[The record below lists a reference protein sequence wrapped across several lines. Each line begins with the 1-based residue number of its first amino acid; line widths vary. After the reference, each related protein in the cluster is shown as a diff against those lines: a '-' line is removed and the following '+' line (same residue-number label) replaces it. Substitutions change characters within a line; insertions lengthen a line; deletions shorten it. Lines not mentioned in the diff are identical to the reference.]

1 MPPGDDQAAVMAAKS
16 RDGDVRLILN
26 PFCREVRKPSELCGT
41 STTATI
47 WPVAVHYCA
56 GSHTRELDKTV
67 LQSVNAT
74 LGDFDI
80 LVLRRLDSKC
90 YIKFLDCPRLFQ
102 SLIGKFCIS
111 IAKMCAWKETAR
123 QKRQQQASSIPVD
136 WRLKTL
142 PSDFKDCR
150 PVIESCGILTA
161 AELEITNTTE
171 GPRILQNITS
181 RIWTSEAVATA
192 FCKRAAVAQQLIGCC
207 TEMFFEKAIQRAKEL
222 DEFLSRTGKPI
233 GPLHGLP
240 ISLKDSF
247 DIEGED
253 TTLGWVG
260 LVGKPAAEDG
270 LAVQQLKSL
279 GAILYCKTNIPQSLM
294 MSDSF
299 NNLFLQSL
307 NTLNRNLIS
316 GGSSGGEGA
325 LVGARGSFLG
335 MGTDIGGSIRI
346 PAVLQGLYG
355 LNPTVGRVPNRES
368 TRTQKYVVPPV
379 AGPIASALSSI
390 EMFMESYLS
399 SNPWESDPK
408 LLPIPWRKELANPP
422 KRPLKI
428 AFITDDGIILP
439 QPPIQRAVNEIVTK
453 LRKGGHEVIE
463 WDCKSHHSA
472 FYDLW
477 LKAILAD
484 GGQRCADFCKLVDE
498 PLIEGM
504 LVGKPENYLTLE
516 QRQELEDK
524 IWEYQREY
532 LRRWTESGIDALVAP
547 ALPWVS
553 FKPKTWVKS
562 QQCCAYTSQW
572 NLLNYAS
579 LVVPAIVVDKNLDQ
593 PDQSWKD
600 HEARSPSDKFNH
612 DQYDIELVSGMPVGV
627 QIVGGRFGEEKAV
640 AVAKVIESLGS
651 QTNDISS

>member
-1 MPPGDDQAAVMAAKS
+1 
-16 RDGDVRLILN
+16 
-26 PFCREVRKPSELCGT
+26 
-41 STTATI
+41 
-47 WPVAVHYCA
+47 
-56 GSHTRELDKTV
+56 
-67 LQSVNAT
+67 
-74 LGDFDI
+74 
-80 LVLRRLDSKC
+80 
-90 YIKFLDCPRLFQ
+90 
-102 SLIGKFCIS
+102 
-111 IAKMCAWKETAR
+111 MCAWRETAR
-123 QKRQQQASSIPVD
+123 QKRQQQASSIPVG
-136 WRLKTL
+136 WRLKTI

-150 PVIESCGILTA
+150 PVIEACGILSA
-161 AELEITNTTE
+161 KELEITNTTE
-171 GPRILQNITS
+171 GPRILHNITS
-181 RIWTSEAVATA
+181 RTWTSEAVATA

-207 TEMFFEKAIQRAKEL
+207 TEMFFEKAIRCAIEL
-222 DEFLSRTGKPI
+222 DEYLARTGKPI

-240 ISLKDSF
+240 ISLKDSY

-260 LVGKPAAEDG
+260 LVGKPALEDG

-279 GAILYCKTNIPQSLM
+279 GAVIYCKTNIPQSLM
-294 MSDSF
+294 MSDSYNHVF
-299 NNLFLQSL
+299 GQSV
-307 NTLNRNLIS
+307 NALNRNLIS

-335 MGTDIGGSIRI
+335 FGTDIGGSIRI

-355 LNPTVGRVPNRES
+355 LNPTIGRVPNRES

-408 LLPIPWRKELANPP
+408 LFPIPWRKELAIPP

-428 AFITDDGIILP
+428 AFIADDGIILP
-439 QPPIQRAVNEIVTK
+439 QPPIQRAVKEMVIK

-463 WDCKSHHSA
+463 WDCTSHHSA

-484 GGQRCADFCKLVDE
+484 GGQRCADLCKLVNE

-504 LVGKPENYLTLE
+504 IVGKLLNILTLE

-524 IWEYQREY
+524 IWYYQREY
-532 LRRWTESGIDALVAP
+532 LQRWTESGIDALIAP
-547 ALPWVS
+547 VLPWVN

-562 QQCCAYTSQW
+562 QQCCAYTAQW

-579 LVVPAIVVDKNLDQ
+579 LVVPATVVDKELDR
-593 PDQSWKD
+593 PDDAWKC
-600 HEARSPSDKFNH
+600 HEARSPSDRFNH
-612 DQYDIELVSGMPVGV
+612 DQYDVELVEGMPVGL

-640 AVAKVIESLGS
+640 AVAKVIQMLGFQANNLS
-651 QTNDISS
+651 

>member
-1 MPPGDDQAAVMAAKS
+1 M
-16 RDGDVRLILN
+16 
-26 PFCREVRKPSELCGT
+26 
-41 STTATI
+41 
-47 WPVAVHYCA
+47 
-56 GSHTRELDKTV
+56 
-67 LQSVNAT
+67 
-74 LGDFDI
+74 
-80 LVLRRLDSKC
+80 
-90 YIKFLDCPRLFQ
+90 
-102 SLIGKFCIS
+102 
-111 IAKMCAWKETAR
+111 AR
-123 QKRQQQASSIPVD
+123 QKRQQQASSIPVE
-136 WRLKTL
+136 WRLKTI
-142 PSDFKDCR
+142 PSEFEDCR
-150 PVIESCGILTA
+150 PVIESCGILSA
-161 AELEITNTTE
+161 EELEITNTTE
-171 GPRILQNITS
+171 GPRILKNLTS

-207 TEMFFEKAIQRAKEL
+207 TEMFFENAIQRAKEL
-222 DEFLSRTGKPI
+222 DEFLAKTGKPI

-247 DIEGED
+247 DIAGQD

-307 NTLNRNLIS
+307 NALNRNLIS

-335 MGTDIGGSIRI
+335 IGTDIGGSIRI

-379 AGPIASALSSI
+379 AGPIASALSTI
-390 EMFMESYLS
+390 ELFMESYLS

-408 LLPIPWRKELANPP
+408 LLPIPWRKELATPP
-422 KRPLKI
+422 QRPLKI
-428 AFITDDGIILP
+428 AFIADDGIILP
-439 QPPIQRAVNEIVTK
+439 QPPVQRAVNEIVTK
-453 LRKGGHEVIE
+453 LRKGGHQMIE
-463 WDCKSHHSA
+463 WDSKSHHSA

-498 PLIEGM
+498 PLIPGM

-524 IWEYQREY
+524 IWEYQRQY
-532 LRRWTESGIDALVAP
+532 LRRWKEYGIDALIAP
-547 ALPWVS
+547 VLPWVN

-593 PDQSWKD
+593 PDQSWRD
-600 HEARSPSDKFNH
+600 HVARSPSDKFNH
-612 DQYDIELVSGMPVGV
+612 DQYDIDLVSGMPVGV

-651 QTNDISS
+651 

>member
-1 MPPGDDQAAVMAAKS
+1 
-16 RDGDVRLILN
+16 
-26 PFCREVRKPSELCGT
+26 
-41 STTATI
+41 
-47 WPVAVHYCA
+47 
-56 GSHTRELDKTV
+56 
-67 LQSVNAT
+67 
-74 LGDFDI
+74 
-80 LVLRRLDSKC
+80 
-90 YIKFLDCPRLFQ
+90 
-102 SLIGKFCIS
+102 
-111 IAKMCAWKETAR
+111 MCAWRETAR
-123 QKRQQQASSIPVD
+123 QKRQQQASSIPVG
-136 WRLKTL
+136 WRLKTI

-150 PVIESCGILTA
+150 PVIEACGILSA
-161 AELEITNTTE
+161 KELEITNTTE
-171 GPRILQNITS
+171 GPRILHNITS
-181 RIWTSEAVATA
+181 RTWTSEAVATA

-207 TEMFFEKAIQRAKEL
+207 TEMFFEKAIRCAIEL
-222 DEFLSRTGKPI
+222 DEYLARTGKPI

-240 ISLKDSF
+240 ISLKDSY

-260 LVGKPAAEDG
+260 LVGKPALEDG

-279 GAILYCKTNIPQSLM
+279 GAVIYCKTNIPQSLM
-294 MSDSF
+294 MSDSYNHVF
-299 NNLFLQSL
+299 GQSV
-307 NTLNRNLIS
+307 NALNRNLIS

-335 MGTDIGGSIRI
+335 FGTDIGGSIRI

-355 LNPTVGRVPNRES
+355 LNPTIGRVPNRES

-379 AGPIASALSSI
+379 AGPITSALSSI

-408 LLPIPWRKELANPP
+408 LFPIPWRKELAIPP

-428 AFITDDGIILP
+428 AFIADDGIILP
-439 QPPIQRAVNEIVTK
+439 QPPIQRAVKEMVIK

-463 WDCKSHHSA
+463 WDCTSHHSA

-484 GGQRCADFCKLVDE
+484 GGQRCADLCKLVNE

-504 LVGKPENYLTLE
+504 IVGKLLNILTLE

-524 IWEYQREY
+524 IWYYQREY
-532 LRRWTESGIDALVAP
+532 LQRWTESGIDALIAP
-547 ALPWVS
+547 VLPWVN

-562 QQCCAYTSQW
+562 QQCCAYTAQW

-579 LVVPAIVVDKNLDQ
+579 LVVPATVVDKELDR
-593 PDQSWKD
+593 PDDAWKC
-600 HEARSPSDKFNH
+600 HEARSPSDRFNH
-612 DQYDIELVSGMPVGV
+612 DQYDVELVEGMPVGL

-640 AVAKVIESLGS
+640 AVAKVIQMLGFQANNLS
-651 QTNDISS
+651 